1 MGRTKKSLTPFY
13 VINWDVNA
21 RKFIKYDV
29 MPYLVD
35 CYRERKKKKR
45 NIPTTFD
52 EFKEFVEGNSL
63 YRYWAR
69 CEYEIILMDW
79 PCSQTY
85 KKIDVHWQ
93 IMMNLDIVTRIL
105 MENVGVC

>member
-1 MGRTKKSLTPFY
+1 MPRIKKNLTPFN

-21 RKFIKYDV
+21 RKFINYDV
-29 MPYLVD
+29 MPYLVE
-35 CYRERKKKKR
+35 CYRERKKKR
-45 NIPTTFD
+45 RGIPTTFD

-85 KKIDVHWQ
+85 KKIDVHYQ

>member
-1 MGRTKKSLTPFY
+1 MARIKKELTPFY

-21 RKFIKYDV
+21 QKFIKYDV
-29 MPYLVD
+29 MRYLVD
-35 CYRERKKKKR
+35 CYKEAKKKR
-45 NIPTTFD
+45 GKAPTTFD
-52 EFKEFVEGNSL
+52 EFKVFVEGHSL

-69 CEYEIILMDW
+69 CEYEVILMDW

-93 IMMNLDIVTRIL
+93 LMMNLDIVTKIL
-105 MENVGVC
+105 MENVGLC

>member
-35 CYRERKKKKR
+35 CYRASKKKKR
-45 NIPTTFD
+45 NVPTTFD
-52 EFKEFVEGNSL
+52 EFKVFIKGQSL
-63 YRYWAR
+63 YMYWAR

-85 KKIDVHWQ
+85 KKVDVYWQ